1 MPTVTTDPQKILAR
15 VKELRKKAISYK
27 MIEYAKKGAYNGAIL
42 IGYEDESESFLFNHP
57 SGELRLI
64 PFAFVQRAN
73 TPTLDPNAP
82 AVFTDGILAGTDPGL
97 DASVAVT
104 AVLIEHIG
112 DAFFFGESAEK
123 NMSVFSNA
131 KGVWKLIK
139 GTDLVITKIT
149 PSAPTAPKAPK
160 SRKK

>member
-15 VKELRKKAISYK
+15 VKEIRKKAISYK
-27 MIEYAKKGAYNGAIL
+27 MIDYAKKGAYNGAIL
-42 IGYEDESESFLFNHP
+42 VGYEDESESFLFNHS

-64 PFAFVQRAN
+64 PFAFVQRAE

-104 AVLIEHIG
+104 AKLVQWIG
-112 DAFFFGESAEK
+112 QKFDFGETAEK
-123 NMSVFSNA
+123 SMSVYSNA

-139 GTDLVITKIT
+139 GTDLTITKVT
-149 PSAPTAPKAPK
+149 PVTAPK
-160 SRKK
+160 SRKSK